1 MLIILIL
8 IVILLILRP
17 KLLIMDRLLASIKIS
32 VPDKI
37 FIKDPESSDLGKRII
52 GNGILLINEIGFEN
66 FTFKKLGA
74 KIGSNE
80 SSIYRYFEN
89 KHMLLLYLTSWYWA
103 WIEYQLVFA
112 TSNLPD
118 AEEKL
123 SKAIEVVTRT
133 IKEDNNYSHIN
144 EVILNQII
152 INEYSKSY
160 LTKEV
165 DSENK
170 EGYFVVYKRLISRLR
185 DMILDI
191 NPKYAYASSIS
202 STIVEGALHQHF
214 LKDHFTSI
222 TDCNDV
228 VSPTKFFQ
236 ELTLNAIKTPK

>member
-1 MLIILIL
+1 MLIISIS
-8 IVILLILRP
+8 IVTLLILQP
-17 KLLIMDRLLASIKIS
+17 KLINMDRLLSNIKIA
-32 VPDKI
+32 VPNKI
-37 FIKDPESSDLGKRII
+37 YLKDPESSDLGKRII
-52 GNGILLINEIGFEN
+52 GNSILLINEIGFDN

-80 SSIYRYFEN
+80 SSIYRYFES
-89 KHMLLLYLTSWYWA
+89 KHKLLLYLTSWYWA

-112 TSNLPD
+112 TSNVPD
-118 AEEKL
+118 TEEKL
-123 SKAIEVVTRT
+123 LKAIEVVTRT

-170 EGYFVVYKRLISRLR
+170 EGYFVIYKRLISRLR
-185 DMILDI
+185 DMIIEI
-191 NPKYAYASSIS
+191 NPNYKFASSIS

-214 LKDHFTSI
+214 LKDHFKSI
-222 TDCNDV
+222 TDCDNKTT
-228 VSPTKFFQ
+228 PTKFFQ
-236 ELTLNAIKTPK
+236 ELTLTAIKAK